1 MIETLDA
8 LLPRLRREFARLYGD
23 RLKGLYI
30 FGSYARGEADPES
43 DLDVLVVLDRVD
55 SYHAEI
61 ERTSVLVSTLSLET
75 GVSFSRVFVSE
86 DEWRRGQ
93 TSFILNVREE
103 AIPA

>member
-1 MIETLDA
+1 MIETLDS
-8 LLPRLRREFARLYGD
+8 LLPRLRREFAGLYGS
-23 RLKGLYI
+23 RLKGLYV
-30 FGSYARGEADPES
+30 FGSYARGEADSES
-43 DLDVLVVLDRVD
+43 DLDILVVLDRVD

-86 DEWRRGQ
+86 GEWRRGQ

-103 AIPA
+103 AISA